1 LRSADSGSRV
11 SRTSLQQEHQPEL
24 QSGGENRESN
34 LNAGGQT
41 MRRWLNSKCK
51 IESFDVLVFL
61 RFLLDV
67 PDLGRQLLER
77 VFEILIL
84 RLQLW

>member
-1 LRSADSGSRV
+1 
-11 SRTSLQQEHQPEL
+11 
-24 QSGGENRESN
+24 
-34 LNAGGQT
+34 